1 MGSSYY
7 KSKVY
12 VNNPT
17 TTRALQE
24 EIKHCINEIQTATVN
39 GVRYRDV
46 ITQFFLPK
54 FDDIDVANM

>member
-1 MGSSYY
+1 M